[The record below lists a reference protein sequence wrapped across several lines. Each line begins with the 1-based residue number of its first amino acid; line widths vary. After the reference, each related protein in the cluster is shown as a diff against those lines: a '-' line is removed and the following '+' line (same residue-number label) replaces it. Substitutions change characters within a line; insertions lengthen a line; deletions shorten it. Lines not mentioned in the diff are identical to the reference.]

1 MPGGKEM
8 SHKFSLSSNIRRS
21 SKAAIHFKGSNLHS
35 RFDQDEMPAFE
46 KFPKGSHAARRQ
58 SREERPDGEK

>member
-8 SHKFSLSSNIRRS
+8 SHKFNLSSNLRRS
-21 SKAAIHFKGSNLHS
+21 SKATIRFKGSNLHD
-35 RFDQDEMPAFE
+35 RFDRDELPAFE

-58 SREERPDGEK
+58 SREERPDGDK